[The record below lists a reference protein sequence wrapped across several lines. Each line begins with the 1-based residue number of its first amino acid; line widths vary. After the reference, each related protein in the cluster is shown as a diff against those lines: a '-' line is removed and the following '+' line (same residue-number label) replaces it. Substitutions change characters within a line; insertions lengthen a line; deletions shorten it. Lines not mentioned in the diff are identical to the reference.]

1 MTSEAQ
7 ALIDHWRDA
16 VPDDRLAHLV
26 RDVSR
31 AFLRALA
38 VRLES
43 HGTPVGHWPFLRVL
57 WESDGITQ
65 KELSRT
71 VGVMEPTTF
80 TAMKSLEALGYIE
93 RVQLP
98 PNRKNV
104 YIYLTREGRALKKK
118 LVPLA
123 VETNHIS
130 AQGIAEADLLTARRV
145 LLSMLENLAA
155 DDVGAAKAH
164 AATAAR
170 KTGASRKTGATHKT
184 PSVRKAA
191 SAAPA
196 TKKARAVRPT
206 APLRARAAP

>member
-7 ALIDHWRDA
+7 VLIDHWRDA
-16 VPDDRLAHLV
+16 VPDDRLAHLI

-31 AFLRALA
+31 AFLRSLGL
-38 VRLES
+38 RLDK
-43 HGTPVGHWPFLRVL
+43 HAIPIGHWTFLRVL

-65 KELSRT
+65 KELSEK

-80 TAMKSLEALGYIE
+80 TAMKSMEALGYIE

-123 VETNHIS
+123 VETNVIS
-130 AQGIAEADLLTARRV
+130 AQGIAEGDLLTTRRV
-145 LLSMLENLAA
+145 LLQMLENLAG
-155 DDVGAAKAH
+155 DDAEPVKPVKVAKSVNRI
-164 AATAAR
+164 AAR
-170 KTGASRKTGATHKT
+170 KVPGSRKTAGKT
-184 PSVRKAA
+184 AVDTPGRTSRSADKPAVPVRTRA
-191 SAAPA
+191 S
-196 TKKARAVRPT
+196 R
-206 APLRARAAP
+206 

>member
-7 ALIDHWRDA
+7 VLIDHWRDA
-16 VPDDRLAHLV
+16 VPDDRLAHLI

-31 AFLRALA
+31 AFLRSLGL
-38 VRLES
+38 RLDK
-43 HGTPVGHWPFLRVL
+43 HAIPIGHWTFLRVL

-65 KELSRT
+65 KELSEK

-80 TAMKSLEALGYIE
+80 TAMKSMEALGYIE

-123 VETNHIS
+123 VETNVIS
-130 AQGIAEADLLTARRV
+130 AQGIAEGDLLTTRRV
-145 LLSMLENLAA
+145 LLQMLENLAG
-155 DDVGAAKAH
+155 DDAEPVKPVKVAKSVNRI
-164 AATAAR
+164 AAR
-170 KTGASRKTGATHKT
+170 KVPGSRKTAGKT
-184 PSVRKAA
+184 AVDTPGRASRSADKPAVPVRTRA
-191 SAAPA
+191 S
-196 TKKARAVRPT
+196 R
-206 APLRARAAP
+206 